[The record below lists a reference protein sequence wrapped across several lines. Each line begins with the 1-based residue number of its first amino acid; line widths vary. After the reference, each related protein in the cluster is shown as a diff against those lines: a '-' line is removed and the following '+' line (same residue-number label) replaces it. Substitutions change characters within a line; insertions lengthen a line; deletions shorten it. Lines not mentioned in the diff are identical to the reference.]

1 MTETDKEKLEA
12 IAEWVEEMDKMI
24 KKETAH
30 FDDDVDYDD
39 QMLNLPEHTKKLVD
53 TIGLIM
59 GNIHWILT
67 RKEHVES
74 DNNEKKIKES

>member
-12 IAEWVEEMDKMI
+12 IAEWVEEMSKMI

-53 TIGLIM
+53 TVGLIM
-59 GNIHWILT
+59 GNIHTILI
-67 RKEHVES
+67 REERNVMSSKS
-74 DNNEKKIKES
+74 